1 MKLLRYGPT
10 GHEKPG
16 RLDADGNIRDLSG
29 LLDDITPKTLAPA
42 ALEVLKAI
50 DPTRLPKVEGSPRL
64 GVPWNG
70 TPKFIAIGLNYHDH
84 AVESGMPVPAEP
96 VMFPKWTSC
105 LAGPDDDIVPPEG
118 FTRLDW
124 EVELG
129 IVIGSQAR
137 NVTADAALAHVAG
150 FCVANDVS
158 ERSWQL
164 EKSGGQWGKGK
175 GFDSFGPVGPWLVTP
190 DEVPDP
196 QNLDLWLDVNG
207 ERMQTGNSRL
217 MIFSCAEVVAR
228 CSQVMTL
235 EPGDLIITGTPPGV
249 GMGFKPPRF
258 LKAGDVVELGISGLG
273 RQRQR
278 VVAARV

>member
-1 MKLLRYGPT
+1 MLFR
-10 GHEKPG
+10 
-16 RLDADGNIRDLSG
+16 S
-29 LLDDITPKTLAPA
+29 
-42 ALEVLKAI
+42 
-50 DPTRLPKVEGSPRL
+50 
-64 GVPWNG
+64 
-70 TPKFIAIGLNYHDH
+70 
-84 AVESGMPVPAEP
+84 
-96 VMFPKWTSC
+96 
-105 LAGPDDDIVPPEG
+105 
-118 FTRLDW
+118 
-124 EVELG
+124 G

-137 NVTADAALAHVAG
+137 KVSADAALSHVAG

-175 GFDSFGPVGPWLVTP
+175 GFDGFGPVGPWLVTP

-278 VVAARV
+278 VVAG

>member
-1 MKLLRYGPT
+1 
-10 GHEKPG
+10 
-16 RLDADGNIRDLSG
+16 
-29 LLDDITPKTLAPA
+29 
-42 ALEVLKAI
+42 
-50 DPTRLPKVEGSPRL
+50 
-64 GVPWNG
+64 
-70 TPKFIAIGLNYHDH
+70 
-84 AVESGMPVPAEP
+84 
-96 VMFPKWTSC
+96 
-105 LAGPDDDIVPPEG
+105 VPPEG

-137 NVTADAALAHVAG
+137 NVTADAALSHVAG

-235 EPGDLIITGTPPGV
+235 EPGDLIITGTRRGGHGLQTAALPEGRRCGRAGHQRPRPPA
-249 GMGFKPPRF
+249 P
-258 LKAGDVVELGISGLG
+258 AGGCGLS
-273 RQRQR
+273 
-278 VVAARV
+278 VVASTPRRPCRCCRCDFSRGVSRRCRVTLR

>member
-1 MKLLRYGPT
+1 
-10 GHEKPG
+10 
-16 RLDADGNIRDLSG
+16 
-29 LLDDITPKTLAPA
+29 
-42 ALEVLKAI
+42 
-50 DPTRLPKVEGSPRL
+50 
-64 GVPWNG
+64 
-70 TPKFIAIGLNYHDH
+70 
-84 AVESGMPVPAEP
+84 
-96 VMFPKWTSC
+96 
-105 LAGPDDDIVPPEG
+105 VPPEG

-137 NVTADAALAHVAG
+137 KVTADAALSHVAG

-207 ERMQTGNSRL
+207 EHADRQQPADDLLVRRSRCPL
-217 MIFSCAEVVAR
+217 
-228 CSQVMTL
+228 Q
-235 EPGDLIITGTPPGV
+235 PGDDPG
-249 GMGFKPPRF
+249 R
-258 LKAGDVVELGISGLG
+258 AT
-273 RQRQR
+273 
-278 VVAARV
+278 